1 MIRSPRTPFAS
12 VVTRETVSSIDTT
25 VLDTTD
31 PVRYRASRRVTI
43 VGIGVNFGLA
53 CGQIV
58 SGITGGSHALVADG
72 VHTLSDIVTDL
83 MVLFAVWQGAKAADA
98 EHPYGHSRFETAA
111 TVGVAIMLLL
121 VALGISINAGRR
133 LMSPETLG
141 TPLPFTLLMVVV
153 TIVSKEGLFRYT
165 TAVAQRFRSNLL
177 QANAWHHRSDAV
189 SSLIVL
195 VGISGSLMGM
205 TYLDAVAAIGVAMM
219 IAKIGWGLGSDAL
232 KELVDTGL
240 DAEQVAKIRSTIL
253 AADGV
258 TDLHL
263 LRTRRMASQA
273 LVDVHIQVDGR
284 ISVSEGHHISEVVR
298 RGLIDEFVAVTDV
311 TVHIDPEDDEIEP
324 PSLDMPMR
332 TELKQRLDDALSGID
347 AARYIDMVTLH
358 YLRGKVRVELLIP
371 ISAQRDDAARLKLA
385 RDFQEAVK
393 AHDDLKHII
402 ESVSV
407 HYVVSAQ

>member
-1 MIRSPRTPFAS
+1 MP
-12 VVTRETVSSIDTT
+12 SIDAT

-43 VGIGVNFGLA
+43 IGVGVNFGLA

-58 SGITGGSHALVADG
+58 LGITGGSQALVADG
-72 VHTLSDIVTDL
+72 VHTMSDIVTDL

-153 TIVSKEGLFRYT
+153 TILSKEGLFRYT
-165 TAVAQRFRSNLL
+165 TAVARRFHSNLL

-189 SSLIVL
+189 SSFIVF
-195 VGISGSLMGM
+195 VGIAGSLMGM

-219 IAKIGWGLGSDAL
+219 IAKIGWELGNDAL

-240 DAEQVAKIRSTIL
+240 DAEQVAKIRNTIL

-263 LRTRRMASQA
+263 LRTRRMGGQA
-273 LVDVHIQVDGR
+273 LVDVHIQVDSR
-284 ISVSEGHHISEVVR
+284 ISISEGHHISEAVR
-298 RGLIDEFVAVTDV
+298 RELIDKFVVVTDV
-311 TVHIDPEDDEIEP
+311 TVHIDPEDDEAE
-324 PSLDMPMR
+324 LLNLGLPMR
-332 TELKQRLDDALSGID
+332 TEITQRLDDALSGMD
-347 AARYIDMVTLH
+347 DARYIDKVTLH
-358 YLRGKVRVELLIP
+358 YLCGKVSVELFIP
-371 ISAQRDDAARLKLA
+371 ISKQPDDAVRLKIA
-385 RDFQEAVK
+385 REFREAVN
-393 AHDDLKHII
+393 AHDDLKNII
-402 ESVSV
+402 ESVTV
-407 HYVVSAQ
+407 HFAVSAQ